1 MCLTIGKIYFNS
13 ILATCDVKYVACQ
26 TRLLLKLA
34 AMLKQ
39 AFKPETHKSGSRC
52 PYTLCMHMTSTFPG
66 SPQQQLQQGYAGR
79 DDTESLGS
87 CMRAVRCQPYQP
99 QKPCSTATCCPCRA
113 GSNRLCV
120 HARPCKLQME
130 GQQVGGQWDLAI
142 QFDAM
147 TVCHSS
153 LSVSDFTLHDS
164 QKCSKAAMHTHRSLQ
179 YHRSLS
185 WSASNSARVVPRLQ
199 EHQQYS

>member
-1 MCLTIGKIYFNS
+1 M
-13 ILATCDVKYVACQ
+13 
-26 TRLLLKLA
+26 
-34 AMLKQ
+34 
-39 AFKPETHKSGSRC
+39 
-52 PYTLCMHMTSTFPG
+52 CMHMTSTFPG

-147 TVCHSS
+147 TVFTAVCQSATLLSTTPRSAAKPPCTHIGLCNITAACHG
-153 LSVSDFTLHDS
+153 
-164 QKCSKAAMHTHRSLQ
+164 
-179 YHRSLS
+179 
-185 WSASNSARVVPRLQ
+185 RLQ
-199 EHQQYS
+199 IQPEWSRDFRNTSNTLNRFASGPPPSGRDI